1 MDTIE
6 TKSLV
11 ALRDE
16 YVKIAKKRK
25 KRKSKD
31 KRTFPISRA
40 LKNEKFMGGYQAL
53 ATGIAGAG
61 AGGALGGAK
70 GALLGGAGGAL
81 TTGILNAIR
90 SRALLGR
97 ARKNQKG
104 IGGSEKKIIKALRA
118 TKSGRKGPSNPISRA
133 LTSVPG
139 LSALGATPGAVL
151 AGIALTGGVRKK
163 ELLKTL
169 LGSAGISAGGA
180 AALGGGTALSRVL
193 NARGLRGENRTG
205 RKKSYSQGLFE
216 GDTAQTRILKAL
228 KKAKD

>member
-6 TKSLV
+6 TGSLV
-11 ALRDE
+11 ALREE

-25 KRKSKD
+25 RRKRKD

-53 ATGIAGAG
+53 APGIAGAA
-61 AGGALGGAK
+61 AGGALGGLK
-70 GALLGGAGGAL
+70 GALIGGTGGAL

-139 LSALGATPGAVL
+139 LAALGATPGL
-151 AGIALTGGVRKK
+151 AMAAFAAATKRGRKDLISNLLLSGGVAGAGAG
-163 ELLKTL
+163 
-169 LGSAGISAGGA
+169 LGGGA
-180 AALGGGTALSRVL
+180 AALSRVL

-205 RKKSYSQGLFE
+205 RKKSYSQGLFKD
-216 GDTAQTRILKAL
+216 DTAQTRILKAL

>member
-6 TKSLV
+6 TESLV

-31 KRTFPISRA
+31 QRTFPISRA
-40 LKNEKFMGGYQAL
+40 LKNEKFLGGYQAL

-61 AGGALGGAK
+61 AGGALGGLK
-70 GALLGGAGGAL
+70 GALLGGAGGTL
-81 TTGILNAIR
+81 STGILNAIR

-139 LSALGATPGAVL
+139 LAALGATPGL
-151 AGIALTGGVRKK
+151 AMAAFAAATKKGRKDLIANLLVGGG
-163 ELLKTL
+163 T
-169 LGSAGISAGGA
+169 AAGGA
-180 AALGGGTALSRVL
+180 GLMGGTAALSRVL
-193 NARGLRGENRTG
+193 NARGLRGENRAG
-205 RKKSYSQGLFE
+205 RKRSYSQGLFE